1 MTSITRTPT
10 STTRTELLTTADGR
24 TRHLR
29 RARPSARRTLM
40 GIPYHVTGIV
50 LALLFLFPLLWS
62 TLNSFKTSTEA
73 SASPPTLW
81 PQQWSG
87 ENYSELIANGEGLGQ
102 YIGNSL
108 VVALVSVVLTIVIA
122 TLGGYGFARFHFPGK
137 NIVFLAVIAVLMV
150 PHATLV
156 LPLYFMFA
164 KAGLQDSLVGVGL
177 VLTVFQLPFSIFLMR
192 NSFEAIPLELEEAGR
207 VDGANSLGVFLRI
220 SLPLVLPGVVTV
232 ALFAFLVSWNEFFI
246 PLLLLNDGA
255 HFTLSVMLVNI
266 RTGAYGS
273 IDWGLLQAGTT
284 VAILPCL
291 VLYLVLQRFYIGGLT
306 EGALRG

>member
-1 MTSITRTPT
+1 MSVITRTPASRT
-10 STTRTELLTTADGR
+10 QTELVTTVPGKRRGVTLR
-24 TRHLR
+24 TA
-29 RARPSARRTLM
+29 AR
-40 GIPYHVTGIV
+40 GVPYHVTGLV
-50 LALLFLFPLLWS
+50 LTFLFLFPLAWS
-62 TLNSFKTSTEA
+62 TLNSFKTPSEA

-81 PQQWSG
+81 PQEWSAA
-87 ENYSELIANGEGLGQ
+87 NYTELIENGEGLGR

-108 VVALVSVVLTIVIA
+108 IVAAVSVVLTIVIA
-122 TLGGYGFARFHFPGK
+122 TLGGYGFARFRFAGK
-137 NIVFLAVIAVLMV
+137 NVVFLAVIAVLMV

-164 KAGLQDSLVGVGL
+164 RAGLQDSLVAVGL

-192 NSFEAIPLELEEAGR
+192 NSFEAIPVELEEAGR
-207 VDGANSLGVFLRI
+207 VDGGSSLVVFFRV

-246 PLLLLNDGA
+246 PLLLLNDGST
-255 HFTLSVMLVNI
+255 FTLSVMLVNI

-291 VLYLVLQRFYIGGLT
+291 VLYLLLQRFYIGGLT

>member
-1 MTSITRTPT
+1 MSTINRTPT
-10 STTRTELLTTADGR
+10 STTQTQLLTTIPGR
-24 TRHLR
+24 RRSSTRR
-29 RARPSARRTLM
+29 KVM
-40 GIPYHVTGIV
+40 GIPYHVAGIV
-50 LALLFLFPLLWS
+50 LAFLFLFPLLWS
-62 TLNSFKTSTEA
+62 TLNSFKTASEA
-73 SASPPTLW
+73 SSSPPTLW
-81 PQQWSG
+81 PQQWSA
-87 ENYSELIANGEGLGQ
+87 ENYEELVANGEGLGQ
-102 YIGNSL
+102 YLGNSL
-108 VVALVSVVLTIVIA
+108 IVAGVSVVLTVVIA
-122 TLGGYGFARFHFPGK
+122 TLGGYGFARFHFRGK

-164 KAGLQDSLVGVGL
+164 RAGMQDSLVAVGL

-207 VDGANSLGVFLRI
+207 VDGATSLGVFMRI

-246 PLLLLNDGA
+246 PLLMLNDGA
-255 HFTLSVMLVNI
+255 NFTLSVMLVNI

-291 VLYLVLQRFYIGGLT
+291 VLYLVLQRYYIGGLT

>member
-1 MTSITRTPT
+1 MR
-10 STTRTELLTTADGR
+10 
-24 TRHLR
+24 
-29 RARPSARRTLM
+29 
-40 GIPYHVTGIV
+40 GIPYHITGIV
-50 LALLFLFPLLWS
+50 LALVFLFPLVWS
-62 TLNSFKTSTEA
+62 TLNSFKTPAEA
-73 SASPPTLW
+73 SSSPPTLW
-81 PQQWSG
+81 PQQLSG
-87 ENYSELIANGEGLGQ
+87 ENYEELIANGEGLGQ
-102 YIGNSL
+102 YVGNSL
-108 VVALVSVVLTIVIA
+108 VVAGVSVLLTIVIA
-122 TLGGYGFARFHFPGK
+122 TLGGYGFARFQFRGK

-164 KAGLQDSLVGVGL
+164 RAGMQDSLVAVGL

-192 NSFEAIPLELEEAGR
+192 NSFEAIPVELEEAGR
-207 VDGANSLGVFLRI
+207 VDGASSFGVFLRI

-246 PLLLLNDGA
+246 PLLLLNDGSN
-255 HFTLSVMLVNI
+255 FTLSVMLVNI
-266 RTGAYGS
+266 RSGAYGS

>member
-1 MTSITRTPT
+1 MTLLNRTPT
-10 STTRTELLTTADGR
+10 STTETQLLTTVRGR
-24 TRHLR
+24 RRSSRRHTLR
-29 RARPSARRTLM
+29 

-50 LALLFLFPLLWS
+50 LALVFLFPLVWS
-62 TLNSFKTSTEA
+62 TLNSFKTPSEA
-73 SASPPTLW
+73 SSSPPTLW
-81 PQQWSG
+81 PQQFSG
-87 ENYSELIANGEGLGQ
+87 ENYAELMANGEGLGQ
-102 YIGNSL
+102 YISNSL
-108 VVALVSVVLTIVIA
+108 VVAGVSVLLTIVIA
-122 TLGGYGFARFHFPGK
+122 TLGGYGFARFHFRGK

-164 KAGLQDSLVGVGL
+164 RAGMQDSLVAVGL

-192 NSFEAIPLELEEAGR
+192 NSFEAIPAELEEAGR
-207 VDGANSLGVFLRI
+207 VDGASSFGVFLRI

-246 PLLLLNDGA
+246 PLLLLNDGSN
-255 HFTLSVMLVNI
+255 FTLSVMLVNI
-266 RTGAYGS
+266 RSGAYGS